1 MVYIIFFCFA
11 IPLLLTLPL
20 LEKNSRYLV
29 GFLLLGAVTALSAYE
44 INTIIFALS
53 GMEARSFTEVIPP
66 MTEECLKAFPVLL
79 FALLVDDS
87 RRRVLPVAMA
97 AGVGFAVLENT
108 VLLVDNLGAV
118 TLAWAVGRGFSASLM
133 HSLCTM
139 IVGTGIT
146 YVKKQ
151 RKLFYTGTFG
161 LLSIAITLHAM
172 FNLLI
177 QSDYD
182 WIAMLMPLVLYG
194 IIYLGYQKK
203 QLKMPF

>member
-66 MTEECLKAFPVLL
+66 MTEECVKALPVLL